1 MEGLRRRRL
10 LGGIGGSLLAA
21 GLPGCTSI
29 GPTRL
34 DRDQLDYARVMAEA
48 GKRQTL
54 FNLVRMRFGEPPSF
68 MAIRQV
74 VSGYTMQGTLQG
86 GLNAYPSASTST
98 FGSVLGTAQY
108 TDRPT
113 FTLNPVTGEQFV
125 EAYLRPFAPADVLP
139 LIQGGIPVDLL
150 FRLIAQSIGPIQN
163 THPLGGPSRSGSPEF
178 LQLLSWLSQL
188 QEGGALRVRL
198 HRQQDQTRVYIA
210 LDTRRTPALRDL
222 ATRVFDLL
230 SLDPGLPE
238 VEVIYGAS
246 QGQPR
251 AREMPVLT
259 RSLLNVLYAIAAEIE
274 LPEEDVLAQ
283 RAPATLR
290 EPGNPRPSILVRSA
304 ATRPSR
310 SYVSVMV
317 GETWYWVD
325 DKDYPSKLAFTIL
338 ELLKSIAEGTRGSAP
353 PVLTIPTG

>member
-1 MEGLRRRRL
+1 MRRRTL
-10 LGGIGGSLLAA
+10 LGSGLVA

-54 FNLVRMRFGEPPSF
+54 FSLVRMRYGEPPSF
-68 MAIRQV
+68 LAIRQV
-74 VSGYTMQGTLQG
+74 VSGYTMQGTVQAG
-86 GLNAYPSASTST
+86 VNAYPSASTST
-98 FGSVLGTAQY
+98 FGIALGTAQY

-113 FTLNPVTGEQFV
+113 FTLNPVSGEQFV

-163 THPLGGPSRSGSPEF
+163 THPLGGPNRSGSPEF
-178 LQLLSWLSQL
+178 LRLLARLAKL

-198 HRQQDQTRVYIA
+198 HRHKAQTRVYIA
-210 LDTRRTPALRDL
+210 LDTRRTPGLRSL
-222 ATRVFDLL
+222 AADVFGLL
-230 SLDPGLPE
+230 SLDPALQE
-238 VEVIYGAS
+238 IEVIYGVA
-246 QGQPR
+246 QDQPR
-251 AREMPVLT
+251 AREIPVLT

-274 LPEEDVLAQ
+274 LPDEDVAAR

-290 EPGNPRPSILVRSA
+290 EPGNPRPSIVIRSGPSQ
-304 ATRPSR
+304 PSR
-310 SYVSVMV
+310 SYAAVVV
-317 GETWYWVD
+317 GGTWYWVED
-325 DKDYPSKLAFTIL
+325 TDFPSKLAFTIL

-353 PVLTIPTG
+353 PVLTIPAG

>member
-1 MEGLRRRRL
+1 VARLRRRTL
-10 LGGIGGSLLAA
+10 LGGVLAA

-54 FNLVRMRFGEPPSF
+54 FNLVRMRYGEPPAF
-68 MAIRQV
+68 LAIRQV
-74 VSGYTMQGTLQG
+74 VSGYTMQGTLQAG
-86 GLNAYPSASTST
+86 VNAYPSASTST
-98 FGSVLGTAQY
+98 FGTVLGTAQY

-113 FTLNPVTGEQFV
+113 FTLNPVSGEQFV

-163 THPLGGPSRSGSPEF
+163 THPLGGPNRSGSPEF
-178 LQLLSWLSQL
+178 LRLLAWLAQL

-198 HRQQDQTRVYIA
+198 HRRKEQTRVYIA
-210 LDTRRTPALRDL
+210 LDTSRVPALRGIS
-222 ATRVFDLL
+222 ARVFDLL
-230 SLDPGLPE
+230 SVDPSLRE
-238 VEVIYGAS
+238 VEVIYGVA

-251 AREMPVLT
+251 AREIPVLT

-274 LPEEDVLAQ
+274 LPDEDVVAR

-290 EPGNPRPSILVRSA
+290 EPGNPRPSIVVRSA
-304 ATRPSR
+304 PSQPSR
-310 SYVSVMV
+310 SYAAVMV
-317 GETWYWVD
+317 GGTWYWVED
-325 DKDYPSKLAFTIL
+325 TDYPSKLAFTIL

>member
-1 MEGLRRRRL
+1 MFGEM
-10 LGGIGGSLLAA
+10 GGCTLAA
-21 GLPGCTSI
+21 LLPGCTSI

-54 FNLVRMRFGEPPSF
+54 FNLVRMRYGEPPAF
-68 MAIRQV
+68 LAIRQV
-74 VSGYTMQGTLQG
+74 VSGYTMQGTLQAG
-86 GLNAYPSASTST
+86 VNAYPQASTST
-98 FGSVLGTAQY
+98 FGTLLGTAQY

-150 FRLIAQSIGPIQN
+150 FRLIAQSIGSLQN
-163 THPLGGPSRSGSPEF
+163 IHPLGGPNRSGSPEF
-178 LQLLSWLSQL
+178 LQLLSWLSKL

-198 HRQQDQTRVYIA
+198 HRHKDQTRVYVA
-210 LDTRRTPALRDL
+210 LDTRRSAGLRSL
-222 ATRVFDLL
+222 AARVFELL
-230 SLDPGLPE
+230 SLDPALPE
-238 VEVIYGAS
+238 VEVIYGAA
-246 QGQPR
+246 QDQQR
-251 AREMPVLT
+251 VREIPVLT

-274 LPEEDVLAQ
+274 LPDEDVRAR
-283 RAPATLR
+283 RAPPTLL
-290 EPGNPRPSILVRSA
+290 EPGNPRPSIVVRSA
-304 ATRPSR
+304 PSQPAR
-310 SYVSVMV
+310 SYVSVLV
-317 GETWYWVD
+317 GDTWYWVED
-325 DKDYPSKLAFTIL
+325 TDYPSKLAFTIL

>member
-1 MEGLRRRRL
+1 MDHYRRRAV
-10 LGGIGGSLLAA
+10 LGAMGGGVLAA

-54 FNLVRMRFGEPPSF
+54 FNLVRMRYGEPPSF
-68 MAIRQV
+68 MAISQV
-74 VSGYTMQGTLQG
+74 VSGYTMQGTLQAG
-86 GLNAYPSASTST
+86 VSAYPTASAST
-98 FGSVLGTAQY
+98 FGTLLGTAQY

-163 THPLGGPSRSGSPEF
+163 THPLGGPNRSGSPEF
-178 LQLLSWLSQL
+178 LQLLGLLSQL
-188 QEGGALRVRL
+188 QEAGALRVRL
-198 HRQQDQTRVYIA
+198 HRDKGHARVFIA
-210 LDTRRTPALRDL
+210 LDTRRAPTLRSVS
-222 ATRVFDLL
+222 ARVFDLL
-230 SLDPGLPE
+230 SVDPSLPE
-238 VEVIYGAS
+238 VEVVYGVA
-246 QGQPR
+246 QAQPR
-251 AREMPVLT
+251 AREIPVLT

-274 LPEEDVLAQ
+274 LPDADIRAR
-283 RAPATLR
+283 RAPPTLR
-290 EPGNPRPSILVRSA
+290 EPGNPRPSIVVRSA
-304 ATRPSR
+304 ASQPDG
-310 SYVSVMV
+310 SYVAVMV
-317 GETWYWVD
+317 GDTWYWVERE
-325 DKDYPSKLAFTIL
+325 DYPSKLAFTIL